1 MSLEIQIQSLVFSL
15 VYGMFFALI
24 MNLNYKY
31 IFNTKIYYKIIV
43 NFMFVVIMVM
53 LYFILL
59 RKINN
64 GIFHSY
70 FILMIVLGVAIGNY
84 KTRVLR
90 KLFLKKDI
98 TKQNE

>member
-1 MSLEIQIQSLVFSL
+1 MTLEIQIQSLIFSL
-15 VYGMFFALI
+15 IYGMFFALI

-43 NFMFVVIMVM
+43 NLMFVVIMVL

-70 FILMIVLGVAIGNY
+70 FILMIVVGVTIGNY
-84 KTRVLR
+84 KTKVLR

>member
-1 MSLEIQIQSLVFSL
+1 MSLEIQIQTLAFSL
-15 VYGMFFALI
+15 IYGMFFSLI

-31 IFNTKIYYKIIV
+31 IFNSKLYYKVII
-43 NFMFVVIMVM
+43 NLLFVIGMVL

-70 FILMIVLGVAIGNY
+70 FIIMIILGFFIGNY
-84 KTRVLR
+84 KTKVLR
-90 KLFLKKDI
+90 KLFFKKDI
-98 TKQNE
+98 KKEKG